1 MCLCLFGYLCCAVS
15 VSAPEGQKRASA
27 LLELKIQMVVSCHV
41 GVENQIKLLE
51 EQPGF

>member
-1 MCLCLFGYLCCAVS
+1 MCAVS